1 MTDPLSITASVIRTT
16 TAMLQRALLAKTIDN
31 IEDAPDTIKSISA
44 DLRVEE
50 PVLQNLKGSI

>member
-1 MTDPLSITASVIRTT
+1 
-16 TAMLQRALLAKTIDN
+16 MLQRALLAKTIDN